1 MCGISGYLA
10 NDPAQ
15 RAPLSAVRRM
25 CDAIRHRGP
34 DAEGTWSHGP
44 CGLGHRR
51 LSIIDLS
58 PDGRQPMVN
67 EDGTVAL
74 VVNGEFYDFEPLRD
88 ELIAKG
94 HTFRSRSDSE
104 VALHLYEEMGD
115 AFVERLQ
122 GMFALALY
130 DARRQRLV
138 LARDRSGKK
147 PLYYRVMPH
156 GVAFASEVHAL
167 VTAFPECPPEVDLE
181 SVEEYLTLGYTCA
194 PDTVYQGVYK
204 LPAAHTLALE
214 PGRQG
219 TAQRYWKA
227 ARHPPLRGSEAD
239 LAQELRW
246 RLMEA
251 VKRRMVADVPLGAFL
266 SGGVDSSTIVAMMA
280 TLSTRPVKTFS
291 IGFPQEAYSEVKY
304 ARMVAERYGTEH
316 HEMTVTA
323 NMVDCV
329 KDIVR
334 HHGEPFADSSA
345 VATYYLAKLTRE
357 HVTVS
362 LSGDAGDENFA
373 GYKRYNTA
381 RLAHAYDALPEGAK
395 PLVRKGLAAFGGVFF
410 PSFGRFASTLEEG
423 EAARYLQLV
432 NQFSPDR
439 RHALAGPA
447 LRGVRGG
454 RALRR
459 FTEVLEQ
466 SDGRF
471 PMARVLDLDFTT
483 YLTDDINA
491 KVDIASMAFALEVRC
506 PFLDTDIIEFAARL
520 PSHLLMR
527 TRGKHLLRKAA
538 EDMLPW
544 EILHR
549 PKMGFGIPLD
559 HWLRHD
565 LRALLH
571 DTLLGRAARERGVYD
586 PGYVTRL
593 LATLDTRAPETY
605 AIWALFILE
614 LWFQEFIDRPMAQPE
629 ATPTLAP

>member
-1 MCGISGYLA
+1 
-10 NDPAQ
+10 
-15 RAPLSAVRRM
+15 
-25 CDAIRHRGP
+25 
-34 DAEGTWSHGP
+34 
-44 CGLGHRR
+44 
-51 LSIIDLS
+51 
-58 PDGRQPMVN
+58 
-67 EDGTVAL
+67 
-74 VVNGEFYDFEPLRD
+74 
-88 ELIAKG
+88 
-94 HTFRSRSDSE
+94 
-104 VALHLYEEMGD
+104 
-115 AFVERLQ
+115 
-122 GMFALALY
+122 
-130 DARRQRLV
+130 
-138 LARDRSGKK
+138 
-147 PLYYRVMPH
+147 
-156 GVAFASEVHAL
+156 
-167 VTAFPECPPEVDLE
+167 
-181 SVEEYLTLGYTCA
+181 
-194 PDTVYQGVYK
+194 
-204 LPAAHTLALE
+204 
-214 PGRQG
+214 
-219 TAQRYWKA
+219 
-227 ARHPPLRGSEAD
+227 
-239 LAQELRW
+239 
-246 RLMEA
+246 
-251 VKRRMVADVPLGAFL
+251 
-266 SGGVDSSTIVAMMA
+266 MMA

>member
-1 MCGISGYLA
+1 
-10 NDPAQ
+10 
-15 RAPLSAVRRM
+15 
-25 CDAIRHRGP
+25 
-34 DAEGTWSHGP
+34 
-44 CGLGHRR
+44 
-51 LSIIDLS
+51 
-58 PDGRQPMVN
+58 MVN
-67 EDGTVAL
+67 EDGTVAI
-74 VVNGEFYDFEPLRD
+74 VVNGEFYDFEALRD

-115 AFVERLQ
+115 AFVERLH
-122 GMFALALY
+122 GMFAIAVY
-130 DARRQRLV
+130 DTRRQRLL

-147 PLYYRVMPH
+147 PLYYRVTRH

-167 VTAFPECPPEVDLE
+167 VTGFPEAPPEVDLE

-194 PDTVYQGVYK
+194 PDTVYKGVYK
-204 LPAAHTLALE
+204 LRAAHTLAIE
-214 PGRQG
+214 PGRVG
-219 TAQRYWKA
+219 AAQRYWKA
-227 ARHPPLRGSEAD
+227 ARHPPVRGSEAD

-266 SGGVDSSTIVAMMA
+266 SGGIDSSTVVAMMA

-323 NMVDCV
+323 NMAERACTTS
-329 KDIVR
+329 R
-334 HHGEPFADSSA
+334 GTTASPSPTRARWPPTTSPSS
-345 VATYYLAKLTRE
+345 
-357 HVTVS
+357 
-362 LSGDAGDENFA
+362 
-373 GYKRYNTA
+373 
-381 RLAHAYDALPEGAK
+381 P
-395 PLVRKGLAAFGGVFF
+395 
-410 PSFGRFASTLEEG
+410 ASTSPSPSPATPATRTSRATSATTPPASPTPTTPSPKARSPWCARG
-423 EAARYLQLV
+423 SRPSAASS
-432 NQFSPDR
+432 SPPSGASR
-439 RHALAGPA
+439 RRWRRARRLGTSSSSTSSRPTGVGRSAGPA
-447 LRGVRGG
+447 LRGVAGG

-459 FTEVLEQ
+459 FTEVLEE

-506 PFLDTDIIEFAARL
+506 PFLDTDIVEFAARL

-538 EDMLPW
+538 EELLPW

-565 LRALLH
+565 LRELLH

-586 PGYVTRL
+586 PGYVSRL
-593 LATLDTRAPETY
+593 LATLDTSAPETY

-614 LWFQEFIDRPMAQPE
+614 LWFQEFIDRPTARAE
-629 ATPTLAP
+629 VTPTLAP

>member
-10 NDPAQ
+10 LDPAA
-15 RAPLSAVRRM
+15 RADLDAVQRM

-34 DAEGTWSHGP
+34 DAEGTWSEGP
-44 CGLGHRR
+44 CALGHRR

-58 PDGRQPMVN
+58 PDGRQPLLN
-67 EDGTVAL
+67 EDGSIAI

-104 VALHLYEEMGD
+104 VALHLYEEHGD
-115 AFVERLQ
+115 AFIERLH

-130 DARRQRLV
+130 DVRRRRLV
-138 LARDRSGKK
+138 LARDRAGKK
-147 PLYYRVMPH
+147 PIYYRLLPH

-167 VTAFPECPPEVDLE
+167 VTSFPDAPPEVDLE
-181 SVEEYLTLGYTCA
+181 AVEEYLTLGYNTA
-194 PDTVYQGVYK
+194 PGTVYRGVHK
-204 LPAAHTLALE
+204 LRAGHTLVIEEGRVGE
-214 PGRQG
+214 PR
-219 TAQRYWKA
+219 RYWKA
-227 ARHPPLRGSEAD
+227 PRRPTLRGSEED

-246 RLMEA
+246 LLMEA

-266 SGGVDSSTIVAMMA
+266 SGGVDSSTVVAMMA

-291 IGFPQEAYSEVKY
+291 IDFPQDAYSEVKY

-323 NMVDCV
+323 NMTDCV
-329 KDIVR
+329 RDIVR

-345 VATYYLAKLTRE
+345 VATYYLARLTRE
-357 HVTVS
+357 HVTVA

-381 RLAHAYDALPEGAK
+381 RIAHLYDALPGDAK
-395 PLVRKGLAAFGGVFF
+395 PLARKGLAAFGRAFF
-410 PSFGRFASTLEEG
+410 PSFGRFAATLDDG

-439 RHALAGPA
+439 RAALAGPA
-447 LRGVRGG
+447 LRGVQGG

-459 FTEVLEQ
+459 FTEVLDT
-466 SDGRF
+466 SDGTF
-471 PMARVLDLDFTT
+471 PMARVLDLDFST

-506 PFLDTDIIEFAARL
+506 PLLDTRVVEFASRL

-527 TRGKHLLRKAA
+527 ARGKYLLRKAA
-538 EDMLPW
+538 EPLLPW

-549 PKMGFGIPLD
+549 PKMGFGIPLS

-565 LRALLH
+565 LRDLLR
-571 DTLLGRAARERGVYD
+571 DTLLGKAARERGICD
-586 PGYVTRL
+586 PAYVERL
-593 LATLDTRAPETY
+593 LATLDTRAQETY

-614 LWFQEFIDRPMAQPE
+614 LWFQEFIDRPPRVIPRNA
-629 ATPTLAP
+629 A

>member
-1 MCGISGYLA
+1 MCGISGYLSF
-10 NDPAQ
+10 DPAE
-15 RAPLSAVRRM
+15 RADLPAVRRM

-34 DAEGTWSHGP
+34 DAEGTWAEGP
-44 CGLGHRR
+44 CALGHRR

-67 EDGTVAL
+67 EDGSVAI

-94 HTFRSRSDSE
+94 HTFRSHSDSE

-115 AFVERLQ
+115 AFVERLH
-122 GMFALALY
+122 GMFALAVY
-130 DARRQRLV
+130 DVRRKRLL
-138 LARDRSGKK
+138 LARDRAGKK
-147 PLYYRVMPH
+147 PIYYRVLPR

-167 VTAFPECPPEVDLE
+167 VTCFPEARPEVDLE
-181 SVEEYLTLGYTCA
+181 AVEEYLTLGYNCA
-194 PDTVYQGVYK
+194 PGTVYKGVHK
-204 LPAAHTLALE
+204 LRAAHTLVIENGRVGE
-214 PGRQG
+214 P
-219 TAQRYWKA
+219 QRYWKA
-227 ARHPPLRGSEAD
+227 PRHPPLRGSEED

-246 RLMEA
+246 RIMEA

-266 SGGVDSSTIVAMMA
+266 SGGVDSSTVVAMMA

-291 IGFPQEAYSEVKY
+291 IDFPQDAYSEVKY
-304 ARMVAERYGTEH
+304 ARMVAERYATEH

-323 NMVDCV
+323 NMTDCV
-329 KDIVR
+329 KEIVR
-334 HHGEPFADSSA
+334 HHGEPFADSSS
-345 VATYYLAKLTRE
+345 VATYYLAKMTRE

-381 RLAHAYDALPEGAK
+381 RLAHLYDALPDGAK
-395 PLVRKGLAAFGGVFF
+395 PAAREGLAAFGKVFF
-410 PSFGRFASTLEEG
+410 PSFGRFAQTLDDG

-439 RHALAGPA
+439 RAALAGPA

-459 FTEVLEQ
+459 FTEVLEE

-471 PMARVLDLDFTT
+471 PMARVLDLDFST

-506 PFLDTDIIEFAARL
+506 PLLDTEVVEFAARL

-527 TRGKHLLRKAA
+527 ARGKYLLRKAA
-538 EDMLPW
+538 EPLLPW
-544 EILHR
+544 EILNR
-549 PKMGFGIPLD
+549 PKMGFGIPLS

-571 DTLLGRAARERGVYD
+571 DTLLGRAARQRGMYD
-586 PGYVTRL
+586 PGYVERM
-593 LATLDTRAPETY
+593 LATLDTRAQETY

-614 LWFQEFIDRPMAQPE
+614 LWFQEFIDRAPARAE
-629 ATPTLAP
+629 VSATPAL